1 MIDLKICS
9 TGKIYDCECIKE
21 NIMLTRDG
29 EYVRIVHKPGDRT
42 QCQEILNKNNEV
54 IGYYIKYDIFRYRCF
69 DFNEYYKIID

>member
-29 EYVRIVHKPGDRT
+29 EYVRIVHKPGNKT
-42 QCQEILNKNNEV
+42 QCQEILNKNKEV
-54 IGYYIKYDIFRYRCF
+54 IGYYIKYDIRT
-69 DFNEYYKIID
+69 